1 MKPLLPFCL
10 MFAVSGCVTK
20 TVHDAALTDAANK
33 LRTTQDQAQ
42 QKLDAEV
49 AQRRRAEADLA
60 TCKQSSEELERKLT
74 AANQKLDAANQKL
87 DAASALTQRQAADLD
102 KCGKK
107 MKDETGALAAALA
120 ETKAALEEARKAKA
134 AAEAR
139 AQLFKKLT
147 LKFQKMIDA
156 GSLKIALRNGRMVL
170 QLANDVL
177 FDSGKTDLKPAGQ
190 EAIKQVT
197 QILSSIQGRNFQVT
211 GHTDNIPIG
220 KGGKFKSNWE
230 LSAQR
235 AVEIVKFMANNGMDQ
250 KRLSAAGYAD
260 QLPVASNDDDKGR
273 SQNRRIEIVVVPN
286 IEELPGLDEVKSKS

>member
-74 AANQKLDAANQKL
+74 AANQKL

-190 EAIKQVT
+190 QALRDVAAVLRTLEGRQL
-197 QILSSIQGRNFQVT
+197 QIA
-211 GHTDNIPIG
+211 GHTDNVAIQTARFP
-220 KGGKFKSNWE
+220 SNWE
-230 LSAQR
+230 LSTAR
-235 AVEIVKFMANNGMDQ
+235 AVTVARFLIAEQIDPKV
-250 KRLSAAGYAD
+250 LSAAGYGEFDPIA
-260 QLPVASNDDDKGR
+260 ANDNVEGR
-273 SQNRRIEIVVVPN
+273 AKNRRIEITLQPD
-286 IEELPGLDEVKSKS
+286 ISELIAIPEQR

>member
-190 EAIKQVT
+190 QALRDVAAVLRTLEGRQL
-197 QILSSIQGRNFQVT
+197 QIA
-211 GHTDNIPIG
+211 GHTDNVAIQTARFP
-220 KGGKFKSNWE
+220 SNWE
-230 LSAQR
+230 LSTAR
-235 AVEIVKFMANNGMDQ
+235 AVTVARFLIAEQIDPKV
-250 KRLSAAGYAD
+250 LSAAGYGEFDPIA
-260 QLPVASNDDDKGR
+260 ANDNVEGR
-273 SQNRRIEIVVVPN
+273 AKNRRIEITLQPD
-286 IEELPGLDEVKSKS
+286 ISELIAIPEQR